1 MTLRMLLWRWPVG
14 LYKARV
20 DLSSLLPSPSTTLHC
35 GVIRAC
41 IVISYL
47 EVLAIG
53 GVFVAL
59 L

>member
-1 MTLRMLLWRWPVG
+1 MG

-20 DLSSLLPSPSTTLHC
+20 DLSSLLSSPSTTLHC

-41 IVISYL
+41 IVISNL

-53 GVFVAL
+53 GVFVGLVAPL
-59 L
+59 

>member
-1 MTLRMLLWRWPVG
+1 MG